1 MEEAGGAGHGGG
13 GGGGW
18 GQESVSQI
26 RGMDG
31 DWLQRCPG
39 TEVSDKSCSGALA
52 FTGKAE
58 V

>member
-1 MEEAGGAGHGGG
+1 MGVGDRDRKG
-13 GGGGW
+13 
-18 GQESVSQI
+18 VSQI
-26 RGMDG
+26 RDTDG
-31 DWLQRCPG
+31 DWLQRCLG